1 MRLGVI
7 CTQVQ
12 GVESCTAHQIAAKN
26 KVFEMLPGRGR
37 LLVKKH
43 CGLFGKN
50 RRRLL
55 SGIFDQIASL
65 DFVIFIPR

>member
-1 MRLGVI
+1 
-7 CTQVQ
+7 
-12 GVESCTAHQIAAKN
+12 
-26 KVFEMLPGRGR
+26 MLPGRGR